1 MNVYELADALEKI
14 ETYNQ
19 VIHRSFNDKTKL
31 RASADIL
38 RKQADR
44 IAELESNPRELS
56 DEEIEECIVA
66 WVKEIYGNEYVTPS
80 DSHITQGTRLIKLAE
95 EMRLNK

>member
-1 MNVYELADALEKI
+1 MIVCSDCGNKRCPKAS
-14 ETYNQ
+14 N
-19 VIHRSFNDKTKL
+19 HRHKCTG
-31 RASADIL
+31 
-38 RKQADR
+38 
-44 IAELESNPRELS
+44 SNEVGQYGSIYTAPRELS